1 MSIKVLVVDDSAFMR
16 RVITDMIKKDS
27 LLEVAGT
34 ARNGEEAIN
43 KIIQHKPDVVTLDV
57 EMPVLDGV
65 GALKRIMVECPVP
78 VLMVSSVTKE
88 GADITMQA
96 LELGAIDFI
105 AKPMNMFEFSTDDMA
120 KELCAKIKSI
130 SKVKVKKIIKSTPL
144 IASNDNIPHM
154 KKNFSYAKVEDFKKI
169 VVIGTSTGGPR
180 ALQSVVPRLP
190 DTLDAAVLIVQHMP
204 PGFTKSLAERLDSLS
219 TLNVK
224 EAEDGEAL
232 KRGWVYIAPGDKHLR
247 VIKKR
252 NNCVISLGNDAP
264 VTGHRPS
271 VDALFNSVADL
282 KTDNII
288 GVIMTGMGSDGAK
301 GLVRMKTENR
311 AMIIAQDQESCV
323 VFGMPRAA
331 IAKEVVDKVVPLGM
345 ISDQIIKAME
355 V

>member
-204 PGFTKSLAERLDSLS
+204 AGFTKMFAQRLDGLCAMD
-219 TLNVK
+219 VK
-224 EAEDGEAL
+224 EAENNDRVLPGRVL
-232 KRGWVYIAPGDKHLR
+232 IAPGDYQMK
-247 VIKKR
+247 VIRAGGIYKVK
-252 NNCVISLGNDAP
+252 CVKEELVS
-264 VTGHRPS
+264 GHRPS
-271 VDALFNSVADL
+271 VDVLFRSVAEYVGRNAVGAIL
-282 KTDNII
+282 
-288 GVIMTGMGSDGAK
+288 TGMGKDGAA
-301 GLVRMKTENR
+301 GMLEMRNSGSRT
-311 AMIIAQDQESCV
+311 IAQDEESSV
-323 VFGMPRAA
+323 VFGMP
-331 IAKEVVDKVVPLGM
+331 
-345 ISDQIIKAME
+345 ME
-355 V
+355 AYKNGGSERLVLRKL